1 VTPTKHLPL
10 SELLR
15 PKTLADM
22 ALPRKL
28 QQRLQAM
35 VDQNNLMN
43 MIFYGSPGTGKTTA
57 ARILAGGKSLSVM
70 VINGTEESGVDL
82 VRNRI
87 ASFARTKSLDLA
99 PCKLCVI
106 DEADQLSESAQEVL
120 RGLIESSYSNCRFI
134 FTANDITKIHR
145 ALQSRLLAIS
155 FDVGSTDQDEVL
167 GEYIGCLVHH
177 LRQQELSFDEAKI
190 RHLVSLRFPD
200 FRAIANRVE
209 FEFGENVHE

>member
-1 VTPTKHLPL
+1 MPPTTHLPL

-15 PKTLADM
+15 PKTFADM

-28 QQRLQAM
+28 RQHLQAM
-35 VDQNNLMN
+35 VDENNLMN

-57 ARILAGGKSLSVM
+57 ARILAGGQSLSVM

-82 VRNRI
+82 VRRRI
-87 ASFARTKSLDLA
+87 ASFARTVSLDLA

-120 RGLIESSYSNCRFI
+120 RGLIESTYSNCRFI

-145 ALQSRLLAIS
+145 AIQSRLMAIS
-155 FDVGSTDQDEVL
+155 FDVASADQEEVL
-167 GEYIGCLVHH
+167 CDYTEALLDH
-177 LRQQELSFDEAKI
+177 LRQQKHSFEEAKI
-190 RHLVSLRFPD
+190 RQLVSLRFPD

-209 FEFGENVHE
+209 YECGGG